1 MEEKRYKD
9 IELRSEE
16 VQEVMNKVPPAIL
29 RYGIGILSIIV
40 LVLLIG
46 SVLFHYPEKVE
57 AELTLTTKTPPI
69 YIKSQHGGRIEKLYV
84 KNGAQVKRGEVLAV
98 IENTAKTEDM
108 LRLRQ
113 CLVNWQAA
121 GARIENLDMI
131 FFHQIPML
139 GNVQGAYSSCLL
151 SWSNYLQHMND
162 DRIYEIE
169 LINAVTQLL
178 TSISEWEKAYLL
190 VSPMDGNIAFMQLWE
205 GSQYV
210 NPDETVFV
218 AISEQESS
226 YRGKALLPM
235 QGASKVKIGQRV
247 IVHLTG
253 FSEQEYGFVEG
264 KVVSFSPVPDE
275 EGYYILEIGFPDK
288 TLFQN
293 GKTLPIM
300 KVVMGKAEIIIRD
313 CNMLERLF
321 ILR

>member
-1 MEEKRYKD
+1 MEKKQYKD

-29 RYGIGILSIIV
+29 RYGIGLMTVIV

-46 SVLFHYPEKVE
+46 SALFHYPEKIE
-57 AELTLTTKTPPI
+57 AELTLTTKNPPV
-69 YIKSQHGGRIEKLYV
+69 YIKSRQGGRIENLYI
-84 KNGAQVKRGEVLAV
+84 KNGAQVKRGDVLAV

-113 CLVNWQAA
+113 CLVNWQEA

-151 SWSNYLQHMND
+151 SWNNYLQHMND
-162 DRIYEIE
+162 DRIHEIE

-190 VSPMDGNIAFMQLWE
+190 VSPMDGHIAFMQLWE
-205 GSQYV
+205 GRQYV
-210 NPDETVFV
+210 NPDETIFV

-247 IVHLTG
+247 IVRLTG
-253 FSEQEYGFVEG
+253 FSEQEYGFAEG
-264 KVVSFSPVPDE
+264 TVVSFSPVPDE
-275 EGYYILEIGFPDK
+275 EGYYVLEIGFPDN

-293 GKTLPIM
+293 GKTFPAM
-300 KVVMGKAEIIIRD
+300 KVVAGKAEIIIRD
-313 CNMLERLF
+313 CNMLERLL
-321 ILR
+321 ILK